1 MAFLGL
7 SQKDFLVFL
16 GEAKIADFI
25 SWSPISV
32 YPELLMANYIGNFE
46 TASAGHLWPFF
57 GGDSYKLYNNFIKKK
72 HDERN
77 WLSKFLKCDTHVPY
91 LFLKKQPMHQ
101 SNQSVQSNHSHTLL
115 RTAWYPN
122 SSSSKFTPYKEN
134 VTKKPPTRPFV
145 WKLDFSNYFM
155 KFNFWKYFYLN
166 PWKYFDQIKCQKSV
180 KWWFSAKSEIL
191 NSLLTAW

>member
-91 LFLKKQPMHQ
+91 LFLKNNQCINPINQ
-101 SNQSVQSNHSHTLL
+101 SNPIILIPYWEPHDTQIHRL
-115 RTAWYPN
+115 PN
-122 SSSSKFTPYKEN
+122 SHLIKKTSPKNHQQDHLFEN
-134 VTKKPPTRPFV
+134 WIF
-145 WKLDFSNYFM
+145 
-155 KFNFWKYFYLN
+155 
-166 PWKYFDQIKCQKSV
+166 QI
-180 KWWFSAKSEIL
+180 IL
-191 NSLLTAW
+191 WNLIFGNIFI